1 MKNFVL
7 AAIIIASVFAGC
19 KNDLDVT
26 ADYKEITVVYG
37 LLNQRDTAHYIKINK
52 AYLGEGSA
60 FVMAGVA
67 DSINYQA
74 ADLDVK
80 LEEYNANGVLTNSF
94 TLSRTVNEIAKDTGL
109 FATDANVL
117 YKLKQRLDSTRS
129 YKLIVNNNKTGNTIT
144 SQTNLIKTLTIQSP
158 ALNSTINLIPINN
171 LPFTVKFKSEKYAQV
186 YSLTIRFNY
195 FDDVNGVL
203 TSRFVDWRFP
213 NVKSSNANGGEDVLI
228 PLDGDGL
235 FRVLQDEL
243 EPPPVGT
250 VRRSGKLQ
258 FMFYAGGEELSTYL
272 DVNGP
277 SNTLQQEKPE
287 YTNIVN
293 GLGIFSSRLN
303 INRNNITMA
312 PQSLD
317 SLLNGRFTDDLG
329 FVN

>member
-7 AAIIIASVFAGC
+7 AAIIASVFVGC

-26 ADYKEITVVYG
+26 ADYKEITLVYG

-52 AYLGEGSA
+52 AYLGEGNA
-60 FVMAGVA
+60 FKMAEVS

-80 LEEYNANGVLTNSF
+80 LEEYNANGLLTNTF
-94 TLSRTVNEIAKDTGL
+94 PLFRTVNEIAKDTGL
-109 FATDANVL
+109 FANDANVL
-117 YKLKQRLDSTRS
+117 YKLKTKLDSTRS
-129 YKLIVNNNKTGNTIT
+129 YKLIINNNKTGNTIT
-144 SQTNLIKTLTIQSP
+144 AQTNLIKGLTIQSP
-158 ALNSTINLIPINN
+158 ALNSTINLIPITN

-195 FDDVNGVL
+195 KDDVSGTL
-203 TSRFVDWRFP
+203 TDHFVDWKFP
-213 NVKSSNANGGEDVLI
+213 NVKSNTANGGEDVLI
-228 PLDGDGL
+228 PLDGEGL
-235 FRVLQDEL
+235 YRLIADQVPL
-243 EPPPVGT
+243 PPIGT
-250 VRRSGKLQ
+250 IRHSGKLE
-258 FMFYAGGEELSTYL
+258 FKFYAGGEQLSTYL

-287 YTNIVN
+287 YTNITN
-293 GLGIFSSRLN
+293 GLGIFSSRYN
-303 INRNNITMA
+303 VTRGNITLS

-317 SLLNGRFTDDLG
+317 SLINGRFTQDLG